1 MPRHISIHKETTHW
15 EEQQVPLL
23 HPAYSNRFFNLL
35 IEMSSLPILKLPDS
49 AADLVVKLL
58 NFSEKIKL
66 CICSKR
72 SAKIVERGQQ
82 KIQKINIHMNETWCT
97 IWVVE
102 TLFSIDMNEF
112 KVRFSNNIP
121 RLLKFSDNE
130 LYCKVLNPVQ
140 ENMNLAK
147 RILATFVVDECRYTI
162 CVREKKSENLKKYI
176 KRVVPENYSDIFF
189 EGKQH
194 WEGNTDFLDTDEVS
208 FILETV
214 KPEARLTIDSTISLD
229 FKHDNP
235 FNFKSVCYSDGR
247 WVTMDVLKSIKHSET
262 ICLEHTN
269 FSCKDINEYIH
280 HWVNSR
286 EDLIRNLGIGIKGD
300 LEFNEQELLDKLAF
314 ATCQRQYWKYYFIKA
329 KSVENRKFT
338 FALISYNSN
347 LRKVEIETDEPDVG
361 LAAVIFKHLEDIVE
375 IQKLSEVREKIVE
388 LEMKCVEV
396 LEEETPDTEKE
407 RIRKE
412 LEIVVKTRNLIETR
426 LDGIRSQWKDFL
438 KNIYSGL
445 LRVAGT
451 TDTTLRVTVTSPS
464 HV

>member
-1 MPRHISIHKETTHW
+1 
-15 EEQQVPLL
+15 
-23 HPAYSNRFFNLL
+23 
-35 IEMSSLPILKLPDS
+35 
-49 AADLVVKLL
+49 
-58 NFSEKIKL
+58 
-66 CICSKR
+66 
-72 SAKIVERGQQ
+72 
-82 KIQKINIHMNETWCT
+82 
-97 IWVVE
+97 
-102 TLFSIDMNEF
+102 MNEF

-130 LYCKVLNPVQ
+130 LYCEVLNPIQ

-162 CVREKKSENLKKYI
+162 C
-176 KRVVPENYSDIFF
+176 
-189 EGKQH
+189 
-194 WEGNTDFLDTDEVS
+194 
-208 FILETV
+208 
-214 KPEARLTIDSTISLD
+214 
-229 FKHDNP
+229 P

-300 LEFNEQELLDKLAF
+300 LEFNEQELLDNLAF
-314 ATCQRQYWKYYFIKA
+314 ATCQCRDIKYYFIKA

-347 LRKVEIETDEPDVG
+347 LRKVNIQMGEPDVG
-361 LAAVIFKHLEDIVE
+361 LAAVIFKHLEDIEE
-375 IQKLSEVREKIVE
+375 IQKLSEVREKIEE
-388 LEMKCVEV
+388 LEIKCVEV
-396 LEEETPDTEKE
+396 LEEEKCDTEKE
-407 RIRKE
+407 RIRNE
-412 LEIVVKTRNLIETR
+412 MEIVVKTRHLIETR
-426 LDGIRSQWKDFL
+426 LDAIRSQWKDFL
-438 KNIYSGL
+438 KNMYSGL
-445 LRVAGT
+445 LRVAGI